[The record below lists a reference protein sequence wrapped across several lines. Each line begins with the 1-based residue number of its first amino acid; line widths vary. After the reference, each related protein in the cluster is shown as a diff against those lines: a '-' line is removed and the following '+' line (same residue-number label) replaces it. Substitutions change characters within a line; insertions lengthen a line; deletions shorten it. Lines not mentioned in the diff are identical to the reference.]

1 MLFSNYIWNENLA
14 YETVSRIKKKK
25 SDTVSIFGGP
35 NYSLHDKEEQKDFL
49 LSRPYIDFY
58 IVGEGEVP
66 FVELLKVLFKYD
78 FNVQQ
83 IKKDK
88 VKIPGCHYIYD
99 GEFITCQMPLPIPV
113 LDEIPSPYLI
123 GLLDRHL
130 EKGELKPLMETTRG
144 CPFSCTFCQEGDS
157 YYNKVRRFSYDRIK
171 SEILYLAKNSKSKVL
186 SLADSNFGMYKQDI
200 EICKVIAS
208 TMKEYNWPEGF
219 EGVTGKNE
227 KGKVMDALS
236 IIGHTSYNAAV
247 QSTDPEVLKEVKRI
261 NISGD
266 AMIRIVNEAKNKTQ
280 STSFSEIILGL
291 PGDSKKAH
299 FKSNIDMID
308 SGVDV
313 ARSHQFIMLPA
324 SPASS
329 RSERER
335 HQFITKFRVVPKTVE
350 QYTLFGEKFYAPEID
365 EICVGS
371 KTLPYEDYLEC
382 RLFNLTVEMF
392 YNNGIFE
399 DLIKLIKNN
408 NIRVSSF
415 ILNIHEKVK
424 NSKEL
429 NFLYEDFLKETKELY
444 NTRKDIEKVLHDEDI
459 LKQYI
464 SEEVGVNEQLVY
476 TSVGI
481 LEKIEELH
489 RIAFSVAKEL
499 LYENLKLNGESK
511 NFFEELQTFMLMQ
524 KKDMISNQDTI
535 MKKEFHY
542 DFIELINSDFK
553 HHPSKYFKPNGIK
566 FEFTHSKKQKELFHD
581 YYNIY
586 GDNKNGLA
594 YILATAS
601 AMTNKKFYRKAFYS
615 S

>member
-1 MLFSNYIWNENLA
+1 
-14 YETVSRIKKKK
+14 
-25 SDTVSIFGGP
+25 
-35 NYSLHDKEEQKDFL
+35 
-49 LSRPYIDFY
+49 
-58 IVGEGEVP
+58 
-66 FVELLKVLFKYD
+66 
-78 FNVQQ
+78 
-83 IKKDK
+83 
-88 VKIPGCHYIYD
+88 
-99 GEFITCQMPLPIPV
+99 
-113 LDEIPSPYLI
+113 
-123 GLLDRHL
+123 
-130 EKGELKPLMETTRG
+130 
-144 CPFSCTFCQEGDS
+144 
-157 YYNKVRRFSYDRIK
+157 
-171 SEILYLAKNSKSKVL
+171 
-186 SLADSNFGMYKQDI
+186 
-200 EICKVIAS
+200 
-208 TMKEYNWPEGF
+208 
-219 EGVTGKNE
+219 
-227 KGKVMDALS
+227 
-236 IIGHTSYNAAV
+236 
-247 QSTDPEVLKEVKRI
+247 
-261 NISGD
+261 
-266 AMIRIVNEAKNKTQ
+266 
-280 STSFSEIILGL
+280 
-291 PGDSKKAH
+291 
-299 FKSNIDMID
+299 
-308 SGVDV
+308 
-313 ARSHQFIMLPA
+313 
-324 SPASS
+324 
-329 RSERER
+329 
-335 HQFITKFRVVPKTVE
+335 
-350 QYTLFGEKFYAPEID
+350 
-365 EICVGS
+365 
-371 KTLPYEDYLEC
+371 
-382 RLFNLTVEMF
+382 MF